1 MTIAGAPPLTQTDL
15 LRELEPVVEENLERH
30 MRTAKDWMPHEYVP
44 WSEGRDFDGPLGGEA
59 WAAEQ
64 SPISEV
70 ARTSLVVNLLTE
82 DNLPSY
88 HHEIATVFGRDG
100 AWGTWVHRWTAE
112 EGRHGIAIRDYL
124 LVTRSVDPVALER
137 ARMTHMGAGFESA
150 NHDDLLRS
158 LAYVSFQE
166 LATRISHRN
175 TGKITKDPVADQL
188 LARIAL
194 DENLHMLFYRN
205 LLGAALEVAPNQ
217 TMRAITEVVKSFEM
231 PGSSIED
238 FTRKSVQIALSGIYD
253 LRIHHDDVLVAG
265 AARSGA
271 SSTSRAS
278 TPRARRPATSS
289 TPSSTELDTGGR
301 PLRGQA
307 QQPPRRSSARAGSRA
322 RGRLTPSRRST
333 AQPAPGE
340 AHHQPAAVDPHV
352 EGVHRRGGRSA
363 ADRAVLE
370 AEDAAVPRA
379 GHAARLGVDGR
390 PRAAARPGASTGRTA
405 RRSGRRDARRAA
417 GPRVAPSPR
426 IRSRPSPSGPRS
438 STAHRSC
445 QPGGTRCGTSSAW
458 LAPTACR

>member
-1 MTIAGAPPLTQTDL
+1 LTIAGAPPLSQTDL
-15 LRELEPVVEENLERH
+15 LRELQPVVEDNLERH

-44 WSEGRDFDGPLGGEA
+44 WSQGTDYDGPLGGEA

-64 SPISEV
+64 SPFSEV

-112 EGRHGIAIRDYL
+112 EGRHAIAIRDYL
-124 LVTRSVDPVALER
+124 LVTRSVDPVALEN

-205 LLGAALEVAPNQ
+205 LLGAALQVAPNQ

-253 LRIHHDDVLVAG
+253 LRIHHDDVLSPVLRQWGVFDLEGLDAG
-265 AARSGA
+265 GEAARDELNAFLAGLDQAA
-271 SSTSRAS
+271 SRF
-278 TPRARRPATSS
+278 
-289 TPSSTELDTGGR
+289 EDK
-301 PLRGQA
+301 RG
-307 QQPPRRSSARAGSRA
+307 
-322 RGRLTPSRRST
+322 
-333 AQPAPGE
+333 
-340 AHHQPAAVDPHV
+340 AHH
-352 EGVHRRGGRSA
+352 E
-363 ADRAVLE
+363 
-370 AEDAAVPRA
+370 
-379 GHAARLGVDGR
+379 RL
-390 PRAAARPGASTGRTA
+390 
-405 RRSGRRDARRAA
+405 
-417 GPRVAPSPR
+417 
-426 IRSRPSPSGPRS
+426 RSRGVEPEVI
-438 STAHRSC
+438 
-445 QPGGTRCGTSSAW
+445 
-458 LAPTACR
+458 